1 MKKKNPFVNSGIM
14 FLSSSY
20 ALITISQKADEEEK
34 SRLLV
39 K

>member
-20 ALITISQKADEEEK
+20 ALITISQKTEEEK